1 MSEASNHNVHAARA
15 ATAHRRVGGGGVL
28 IVAKVT
34 QGAAGTYAD
43 YLDAKA
49 QPSQLGD
56 YYLKDG
62 ERIEAPGRWA
72 GGADQFGLD
81 PAAAVT
87 GEQLRTLMAVQRPDT
102 GQQLRRV
109 GGSGEAVA
117 AIDATF
123 SAPKSV
129 SAAWALARPEL
140 REHIE
145 AAHETAIDCA
155 LTYATGQVPMLRRR
169 VAQDTVVHEKAK
181 GVIATSWRHTT
192 ARAVEDQVP
201 DPQLHSHVLLHA
213 AIRQDGEVVAIDSR
227 AWLTHQREVGAA
239 YRSHLAH
246 ELHRLGFGVHRGTGR
261 GERYFEL
268 DGIPQG
274 LIDRWSSRH
283 HQVQAAI
290 QDRIADQQRDLQ
302 TTITT
307 GGPAAIDAARQLQ
320 ALHESGQ
327 LSPGQERLMG
337 TVTRAAKLP
346 VTTQDLDQAWR
357 RTARAHQFSA
367 ERVHVLTHHPHD
379 QPLAPAPAGVVLD
392 ALTQFDATFPA
403 RDARAVA
410 LERSAGA
417 PIDTALD
424 QLTALREGEE
434 ILVLA
439 DGTGTTRN
447 HRGRERTVV
456 AITQRLTQARV
467 PALPAEL
474 VDREARRL
482 DDELAAQG
490 GRLSAEQ
497 RSAIHLACGP
507 QPLVVIEGQAGT
519 GKSTALTGIARA
531 HQATGR
537 QVLVTSTAALAAERL
552 AGELTHNGVTCHA
565 YSTAALTAAIHH
577 GRVALTPATTIIHDE
592 AALASTSEQLGLLD
606 AVDISGARL
615 IAVGDP
621 QQNQPVGAGGLW
633 AHIQTAADDAGALT
647 ELTINQRAQDAGD
660 RRDQKLFR
668 DGHAERAIRGYAARD
683 HLHIAD
689 ESRRAEDQALEAAHR
704 DRSRGQR
711 TIVIAQTSNEHLD
724 ALNARAQAIRH
735 QAHQPDDP
743 GLPIPGRPYAIHAGD
758 EIQIRHT
765 TPHPNPDHDPIRN
778 GTHAHALHT
787 NDETLRLQLDD
798 GEQITLTAQQAADAD
813 VRLAYVQHPFP
824 AQGQTTDTSHLLVAD
839 HATREGTYVALTRAR
854 QATSIYAA
862 TIPEPGSDRLQTLA
876 DHVNRSEPDAPSIH
890 TPIDRA
896 RHAQTPQLTPIR
908 GDAPSPRPRLY
919 ASQQPERQPTA
930 HDIKNDQPDHLLR
943 TPAPTAAASGP
954 AEDPATP
961 DRARSGEPKN
971 SRATDRRWPTPTV
984 DHDDAHELKER
995 TRHPGRQPAT
1005 DNVENDI
1012 DDHNPPRRAP
1022 GPAVAAEPAKERS
1035 APDHE
1040 RDAESGKPDAA
1051 GRRWP
1056 TPSTDDNAR
1065 ELEERARH
1073 QGFAP

>member
-1 MSEASNHNVHAARA
+1 M
-15 ATAHRRVGGGGVL
+15 
-28 IVAKVT
+28 
-34 QGAAGTYAD
+34 
-43 YLDAKA
+43 
-49 QPSQLGD
+49 
-56 YYLKDG
+56 
-62 ERIEAPGRWA
+62 
-72 GGADQFGLD
+72 
-81 PAAAVT
+81 
-87 GEQLRTLMAVQRPDT
+87 
-102 GQQLRRV
+102 
-109 GGSGEAVA
+109 
-117 AIDATF
+117 
-123 SAPKSV
+123 
-129 SAAWALARPEL
+129 
-140 REHIE
+140 
-145 AAHETAIDCA
+145 AHETAIDRA
-155 LTYATGQVPMLRRR
+155 LTYAGSQVPMLRRR

-213 AIRQDGEVVAIDSR
+213 AVRRDGEVVAIDSR

-246 ELHRLGFGVHRGTGR
+246 ELHRLGFEVHRGTGR
-261 GERYFEL
+261 GGRYFEL

-290 QDRIADQQRDLQ
+290 QDRLADQQRDLQ
-302 TTITT
+302 TTIST
-307 GGPAAIDAARQLQ
+307 GGPAAVDAARQLQ

-367 ERVHVLTHHPHD
+367 ERVDVLTHHPHD
-379 QPLAPAPAGVVLD
+379 HPLAPAPAGVVLD

-417 PIDTALD
+417 PIDAALD
-424 QLTALREGEE
+424 QLRALREGEE

-456 AITQRLTQARV
+456 AITQRLTHARV

-497 RSAIHLACGP
+497 RSAIQLACGP

-531 HQATGR
+531 HQANG
-537 QVLVTSTAALAAERL
+537 QQLLVTSTAALAAERL
-552 AGELTHNGVTCHA
+552 AGELTHHGVTCHA

-577 GRVALTPATTIIHDE
+577 GRVTLSPATTIIHDE
-592 AALASTSEQLGLLD
+592 AALASTSEQLGLLN
-606 AVDISGARL
+606 AVDTSGARL

-633 AHIQTAADDAGALT
+633 AHIQAAAHHQDALA

-683 HLHIAD
+683 HLHITND
-689 ESRRAEDQALEAAHR
+689 PRRAEDQALDAAHR
-704 DRSRGQR
+704 DHSRGQR
-711 TIVIAQTSNEHLD
+711 TILIAQTSNEHLD
-724 ALNARAQAIRH
+724 TLNARAQAIRH

-765 TPHPNPDHDPIRN
+765 TPHPNHQPLRN
-778 GTHAHALHT
+778 GTHAHALHA
-787 NDETLRLQLDD
+787 DDSQLRLQLDD
-798 GEQITLTAQQAADAD
+798 GEQVTLTAQQAADAD

-824 AQGQTTDTSHLLVAD
+824 AQGTTTNTAHLIVAD

-854 QATSIYAA
+854 HATSIYA
-862 TIPEPGSDRLQTLA
+862 TTTPEPGSDRLQTLA
-876 DHVNRSEPDAPSIH
+876 DHINRTEPDAPSIH
-890 TPIDRA
+890 TSIDPA
-896 RHAQTPQLTPIR
+896 RSALTLQLTPTLR
-908 GDAPSPRPRLY
+908 HDSPSRPSHE
-919 ASQQPERQPTA
+919 A
-930 HDIKNDQPDHLLR
+930 NDRSREDHAVDEIDDDHPPL
-943 TPAPTAAASGP
+943 TPPPIPAAPTAEP
-954 AEDPATP
+954 AERPTASERGRDAHPG
-961 DRARSGEPKN
+961 D
-971 SRATDRRWPTPTV
+971 SRHTGRRWPTPT
-984 DHDDAHELKER
+984 L
-995 TRHPGRQPAT
+995 
-1005 DNVENDI
+1005 DN
-1012 DDHNPPRRAP
+1012 
-1022 GPAVAAEPAKERS
+1022 
-1035 APDHE
+1035 
-1040 RDAESGKPDAA
+1040 
-1051 GRRWP
+1051 
-1056 TPSTDDNAR
+1056 DNAR
-1065 ELEERARH
+1065 EIDQRARH
-1073 QGFAP
+1073 PGFEP

>member
-1 MSEASNHNVHAARA
+1 M
-15 ATAHRRVGGGGVL
+15 L
-28 IVAKVT
+28 IVAKIT
-34 QGAAGTYAD
+34 QGAASGYAQ
-43 YLDAKA
+43 YLDGKA
-49 QPSQLGD
+49 QPTQLGD

-87 GEQLRTLMAVQRPDT
+87 GEQLRTLMAVRRPDT
-102 GQQLRRV
+102 GEQLRRV

-129 SAAWALARPEL
+129 SAAWALARPQL
-140 REHIE
+140 RAEIE
-145 AAHETAIDCA
+145 AAHETAIDRA
-155 LTYATGQVPMLRRR
+155 LTYAGSQVPMLRRR
-169 VAQDTVVHEKAK
+169 VAQDTVVHEKAQ
-181 GVIATSWRHTT
+181 GVVATSWRHTT
-192 ARAVEDQVP
+192 ARAVADQVP
-201 DPQLHSHVLLHA
+201 DPQLHSHVLLHG
-213 AIRQDGEVVAIDSR
+213 AIRRDGEVVAIDSR

-246 ELHRLGFGVHRGTGR
+246 ELHRLGFQLQMGTGR

-268 DGIPQG
+268 DGIPQA

-290 QDRIADQQRDLQ
+290 QDRITDQQRGLRAAIAD
-302 TTITT
+302 

-320 ALHESGQ
+320 ALYESGQ
-327 LSPGQERLMG
+327 LSPRQERLMG

-346 VTTQDLDQAWR
+346 VTAQDLDHAWR
-357 RTARAHQFSA
+357 RTAHAHQFST
-367 ERVHVLTHHPHD
+367 ERVDVLTHHPHD
-379 QPLAPAPAGVVLD
+379 HPLAPAPAGVVLD

-417 PIDTALD
+417 AIDAALA
-424 QLTALREGEE
+424 QLQQLREREE

-439 DGTGTTRN
+439 DGTGTTRS

-467 PALPAEL
+467 PALPAET
-474 VDREARRL
+474 VEHEAGRL
-482 DDELAAQG
+482 DEELAARG

-497 RSAIHLACGP
+497 RSAIQLACGP

-531 HQATGR
+531 HQANE
-537 QVLVTSTAALAAERL
+537 QQILVTSTAALAAERL
-552 AGELTHNGVTCHA
+552 AGELTHNGVTCQA
-565 YSTAALTAAIHH
+565 YSTAALTAAITH
-577 GRVALTPATTIIHDE
+577 GRVTLSPATTIIHDE

-606 AVDISGARL
+606 AVDSSGARL

-621 QQNQPVGAGGLW
+621 QQSQPVGAGGLW
-633 AHIQTAADDAGALT
+633 AHIQTAAHHQDALG

-660 RRDQKLFR
+660 RRDQMLFR

-683 HLHIAD
+683 HLHFTND
-689 ESRRAEDQALEAAHR
+689 SPRRAEDQALDAAHR
-704 DRSRGQR
+704 DRADGKT

-735 QAHQPDDP
+735 QAHQLGDP

-758 EIQIRHT
+758 DIQIRHT

-778 GTHAHALHT
+778 GTHAHALHA
-787 NDETLRLQLDD
+787 DHDQLQLRLDD
-798 GEQITLTAQQAADAD
+798 GEQVTLTAQQATDAD
-813 VRLAYVQHPFP
+813 IRLAYVQHPFP
-824 AQGQTTDTSHLLVAD
+824 AQGTTTETTHLIIAD

-854 QATSIYAA
+854 HTTSIYA
-862 TIPEPGSDRLQTLA
+862 TTTPEPGSDRLQTLA

-890 TPIDRA
+890 TPIDHKRA
-896 RHAQTPQLTPIR
+896 APTPQITP
-908 GDAPSPRPRLY
+908 APGHDPSAGPRLD
-919 ASQQPERQPTA
+919 SSEQPERQQTA
-930 HDIKNDQPDHLLR
+930 DEIDNDHPPR
-943 TPAPTAAASGP
+943 TPTPVPAASATEP
-954 AEDPATP
+954 AEERERDA
-961 DRARSGEPKN
+961 EPED
-971 SRATDRRWPTPTV
+971 SRATGRQWPTPAT
-984 DHDDAHELKER
+984 DDDNTREIEER
-995 TRHPGRQPAT
+995 TRHPGF
-1005 DNVENDI
+1005 
-1012 DDHNPPRRAP
+1012 
-1022 GPAVAAEPAKERS
+1022 EP
-1035 APDHE
+1035 
-1040 RDAESGKPDAA
+1040 
-1051 GRRWP
+1051 
-1056 TPSTDDNAR
+1056 
-1065 ELEERARH
+1065 
-1073 QGFAP
+1073 